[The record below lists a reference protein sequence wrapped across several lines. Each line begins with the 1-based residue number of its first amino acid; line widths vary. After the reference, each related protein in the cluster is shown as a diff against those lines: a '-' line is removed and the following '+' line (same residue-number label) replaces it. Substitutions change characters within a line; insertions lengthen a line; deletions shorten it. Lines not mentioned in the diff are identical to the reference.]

1 MGTNR
6 RVSLACAVALTLASW
21 VMPASAQEQ
30 LSDLTVSKYMD
41 WAWQQLPDKFTDTD
55 GEVITFDKSK
65 KETILVP
72 VETARDVILAGWRS
86 VRAQVCELPDDQRAN
101 FESLKARENAK
112 KTWTKQ
118 QTKYMLMLHLTVVQL
133 LTGKIKV
140 TVKDG
145 ETVVSQE
152 ELPGKAIKPCAAG
165 EREKLKETIL
175 AYVKSGPTIPGV
187 APQPPPAPAAKKEPP
202 APAAKKETAPPPAKK

>member
-1 MGTNR
+1 MNTNAR
-6 RVSLACAVALTLASW
+6 LGLICAAVLALGSW
-21 VMPASAQEQ
+21 VAPASAEEQ
-30 LSDLTVSKYMD
+30 LSDLTVKKYMD
-41 WAWQQLPDKFTDTD
+41 WAWQQLPDKFTDAD
-55 GEVITFDKSK
+55 GEVITFDKTK

-72 VETARDVILAGWRS
+72 VESARDVILAGWRS
-86 VRAQVCELPDDQRAN
+86 VRAQVCDLPEDQRAN

-112 KTWTKQ
+112 KTWSKQ
-118 QTKYMLMLHLTVVQL
+118 QIKYMMMLHLTVVQL

-152 ELPGKAIKPCAAG
+152 ELPAKTIKPCAEG

-175 AYVKSGPTIPGV
+175 AYVKAGPTLPGV
-187 APQPPPAPAAKKEPP
+187 APAPPAEAAPAAKKEA
-202 APAAKKETAPPPAKK
+202 APAAKK